1 MTDSAFLA
9 PTPIPATPH
18 PPMVVWFKRDLR
30 LTDHAPLS
38 NAIAQQRPIILLY
51 VFEPSLLNDPHYDE
65 RHWRFVWQ
73 SLTDIDRQLEPHGGG
88 VHIVIDDMLS
98 ALSKLHQDS
107 HFTQLFSSE
116 EIGLGITFD
125 RDRQVKKWCHQH
137 QVDWQESPTGAVIR
151 ALKNRISWDDEWKKV
166 MRAPLVEIKLDQITW
181 FDLPRSSPEMSIP
194 ESWKTPQKGMQTGGP
209 TLAWR
214 TLDSFYEAR
223 GKDYYRSIS
232 SPLTS
237 RSACTRLS
245 PYLAWGNI
253 SMREVYQDLL
263 SRWQT
268 KGWRR
273 TLIALS
279 SRLHWHCHFMQ
290 KFESECAMEFR
301 PVNRAYYDFP
311 HRRDAQVPADLLAW
325 QQGQTGYPMIDA
337 CMRALQ
343 ATGYMN
349 FRMRAMMVSFLC
361 HHMNIDWRLGVH
373 HLARLFLD
381 FEPGIHYPQFQM
393 QAGVTGTN
401 TIRIYNPVKQAQ
413 DQDPDGEFIRRW
425 VPELQEV
432 PAPLIHAPWEMS
444 PMEEAL
450 YQCRLGDDYPAPI
463 VALAEAGKA
472 ARDRLWGFRQ
482 NFDVKKEKQRIL
494 ATHVRAPK
502 RAKSAKISSKGDS

>member
-1 MTDSAFLA
+1 MTAVAQLPSSQA
-9 PTPIPATPH
+9 P
-18 PPMVVWFKRDLR
+18 VLVWFKRDLR
-30 LTDHAPLS
+30 LTDHAPLA
-38 NAIAQQRPIILLY
+38 NAIAQQRPIIALY
-51 VFEPSLLNDPHYDE
+51 VYEPSLIADPHYDQ

-73 SLTDIDRQLEPHGGG
+73 SLEDMNRQLSAYGGC
-88 VHIVIDDMLS
+88 VHIVLDEVVC
-98 ALSKLHQDS
+98 ALEKLHQQAPFD
-107 HFTQLFSSE
+107 QLFSSE
-116 EIGLGITFD
+116 EIGIGLTFERDKHVKHWCRQRGI
-125 RDRQVKKWCHQH
+125 
-137 QVDWQESPTGAVIR
+137 DWQESPTGAVIR
-151 ALKNRISWDDEWKKV
+151 ALPNRLSWDEAWKKV
-166 MRAPLVEIKLDQITW
+166 MRAPIVDVPLEKAHW
-181 FDLPRSSPEMSIP
+181 FGLKGNPQPDLP
-194 ESWKTPQKGMQTGGP
+194 ESWKSPQKGMQTGGS

-214 TLDSFYEAR
+214 TLDSFYDTR
-223 GKDYYRSIS
+223 GKDYYRSLS

-245 PYLAWGNI
+245 PYLTWGNI

-263 SRWQT
+263 SRWNT

-290 KFESECAMEFR
+290 KFESECAMEYR
-301 PVNRAYYDFP
+301 PVNRAYYHFP
-311 HRRDAQVPADLLAW
+311 HRQDQQVSADLWAW

-337 CMRALQ
+337 CMRALST
-343 ATGYMN
+343 TGYIN

-361 HHMNIDWRLGVH
+361 HHLNIDWRLGVH

-401 TIRIYNPVKQAQ
+401 TIRIYNPVKQGQ
-413 DQDPDGEFIRRW
+413 DQDPEGEFIRRW
-425 VPELQEV
+425 VPELKEV

-450 YQCRLGDDYPAPI
+450 YECHIGDDYPAPL
-463 VALAEAGKA
+463 VPLAEAGKA

-482 NFDVKKEKQRIL
+482 NLDVKKEKQRIL

-502 RAKSAKISSKGDS
+502 RTKSTKSSSKGDS